1 VSVFVLKDPET
12 LVALQPA
19 EFARE
24 DDFQQLLA
32 KFPSLLSGGQA
43 ESADGVRPNRRSK
56 AEESGWSFN
65 KRNGRC
71 QAGGDNHVEA
81 AARVHDRGQKAADQ
95 GKNRRRRGVD
105 SYSNPSKELT

>member
-56 AEESGWSFN
+56 VEESGWSFN

-71 QAGGDNHVEA
+71 QAGGDNMWKRQLESATEDKKPQIKAKIADAEA
-81 AARVHDRGQKAADQ
+81 WIATVTPQ
-95 GKNRRRRGVD
+95 G
-105 SYSNPSKELT
+105 S